1 MRLIIVL
8 CFCCLRSLHDAA
20 APEGVGAKAGGAGER
35 KPRQQQW
42 RFDDAGEASDDEHAA
57 RHGRNRGRGA
67 DDGRSTSQQRAAA
80 EMCSRAFDR
89 FDLNGDGYISFEELK
104 TVFEELGRDA
114 TDDELRLWIRS
125 RDRSGRGKVSF
136 ADFQAFFEAYELEQ
150 A

>member
-1 MRLIIVL
+1 M
-8 CFCCLRSLHDAA
+8 RSLHDAA
-20 APEGVGAKAGGAGER
+20 APVGAKAGGVGER
-35 KPRQQQW
+35 KPQQQQW
-42 RFDDAGEASDDEHAA
+42 RFDDGAEASDDEYAA
-57 RHGRNRGRGA
+57 GRGRNRGHGA
-67 DDGRSTSQQRAAA
+67 DGSRSTSRQRAAA

-136 ADFQAFFEAYELEQ
+136 TDFQAFFEAYELEQ